1 MSVVD
6 GRPAEEPSL
15 LEEIEARYKKDCRIQ
30 SAVIELTHRCP
41 SRCIH
46 CFLRPEPGGEMSLA
60 EIEGLLDALVD
71 EGAVQLTFTGGEIF
85 LRRDLPDILRAA
97 RKRGFFILLLTTG
110 VRIGPAEADLL
121 KEVRPWI
128 VGISL
133 HGATAETH
141 DRILQQPGAF
151 AKALR
156 AIGLLRERGIPV
168 QAKTTMLRANYREL
182 GAIQEMCARLG
193 VRWSAGAAVLR
204 SVDGGTGPM
213 CHALSEEELAEVD
226 PTFDDPEFHVPEERD
241 TAFGLICK
249 AGRSVAGF
257 SPYGD
262 VYPCIVFPR
271 SVGNIRE
278 RTLRSIWRDE
288 PGPFLAEL
296 RSLRPE
302 DFAGCQG
309 CDLRAHCFRCPGA
322 AHLEGAGFV
331 APSPTACKIAAWKS
345 RGKR

>member
-1 MSVVD
+1 MAGG
-6 GRPAEEPSL
+6 GRADEPSL
-15 LEEIEARYKKDCRIQ
+15 LREIEARYKAQCRIQ

-46 CFLRPEPGGEMSLA
+46 CFLRPEPGGELSLA
-60 EIEGLLDALVD
+60 EVEGLLDALVD

-85 LRRDLPDILRAA
+85 LRPDLPEILRAA
-97 RKRGFFILLLTTG
+97 RKRGFFLLLLTTG
-110 VRIGPAEADLL
+110 VRIGPEEADLL

-133 HGATAETH
+133 HGAVAETH
-141 DRILQQPGAF
+141 DAILRQPGAF
-151 AKALR
+151 AKAVR

-168 QAKTTMLRANYREL
+168 QAKTTILRANYREL
-182 GAIQEMCARLG
+182 GAIREMCERLD

-204 SVDGGTGPM
+204 SVDGGTGPIS
-213 CHALSEEELAEVD
+213 HALSEEELAEVD
-226 PTFDDPEFHVPEERD
+226 PAYDDPEFHVPEARD
-241 TAFGLICK
+241 AAFGLICK
-249 AGRSVAGF
+249 AGRSVVGF

-278 RTLRSIWRDE
+278 RSLRSIWRDA
-288 PGPFLAEL
+288 PDPFLEDL
-296 RSLRPE
+296 RALRPE

-322 AHLEGAGFV
+322 AYLEGAGLV
-331 APSPTACKIAAWKS
+331 EPSPTACKIAAWKA
-345 RGKR
+345 RGRR